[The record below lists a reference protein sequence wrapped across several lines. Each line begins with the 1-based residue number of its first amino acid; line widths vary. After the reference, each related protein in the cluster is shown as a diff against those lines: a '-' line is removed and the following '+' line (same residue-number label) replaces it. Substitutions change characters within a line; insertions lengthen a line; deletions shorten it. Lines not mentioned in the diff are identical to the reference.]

1 MLMNEICLSFG
12 ILCTSFDFLFYL
24 DALILLISTSI
35 FFITKKNDLSK
46 IAYHLI
52 INCSFFRSGS
62 IIIDFKIVVID
73 SSKNNSQS
81 DIANKIH
88 DLLSRGVNVTYSGQG
103 YVVDEVTVTDCM
115 EQNTSKHKL

>member
-1 MLMNEICLSFG
+1 M
-12 ILCTSFDFLFYL
+12 
-24 DALILLISTSI
+24 
-35 FFITKKNDLSK
+35 
-46 IAYHLI
+46 
-52 INCSFFRSGS
+52 
-62 IIIDFKIVVID
+62 VID
-73 SSKNNSQS
+73 SSKNYAQS